1 MPTGKIS
8 IIVPIYNVEKELDRC
23 VASILRQTYQNI
35 EILLVDDGSPDNCP
49 AMCDAYAQTDGRVV
63 VIRKE
68 NGGLSS
74 ARNAGLRAA
83 TGEYVLYVDSDDYI
97 EPDACERLAGEI
109 AKGADIVSG
118 KFREICGTQQIYRG
132 HSNLVPGEIYPAR
145 EFVIRSIQAR
155 EWHDPAWL
163 YLYRR
168 DFLLEHQLF
177 YAEGLLHED
186 MEMLPRLF
194 LADPKVIYTD
204 YAFYNYMIRENS
216 ITSASA
222 SAKRAESSMAIYR
235 EWKQLFDQ
243 VEDAGYQRYLYGWLS
258 RKYIASARRL
268 HIRGWKVDGLD
279 YAFARRYSLDRKERI
294 KAALFNY
301 LPAIYTRI

>member
-8 IIVPIYNVEKELDRC
+8 IIVPVYNVEKELDRC
-23 VASILRQTYQNI
+23 VASILRQTYQNM

-49 AMCDAYAQTDGRVV
+49 AMCDAYVQADARVV
-63 VIRKE
+63 VIHKE

-97 EPDACERLAGEI
+97 ELDACERLVREI
-109 AKGADIVSG
+109 VKGADIVSG
-118 KFREICGTQQIYRG
+118 KFREIRGTQQIYRG
-132 HSNLVPGEIYPAR
+132 HSNLDEGEIYSAQ

-177 YAEGLLHED
+177 YTEGLLHED

-222 SAKRAESSMAIYR
+222 SAKRAESSITIYR

-243 VEDAGYQRYLYGWLS
+243 VEDAEYQRYLYGWLC
-258 RKYIASARRL
+258 RKYVASARRL
-268 HIRGWKVDGLD
+268 GIRGWAIGGVD
-279 YAFARRYSLDRKERI
+279 YHFAWKFSLSNKERL
-294 KAALFNY
+294 KATLFNS
-301 LPAIYTRI
+301 LPEIYTRI